1 VQHSAEQWF
10 SMHGMAA
17 SGAEATQGNVAV
29 TTKSTAL
36 GILWHIPCR
45 DCALPRPLTSLPEG
59 FVPRELQDQLTP
71 QQVESLA
78 ILTTH
83 DQLTA
88 SQCDAFSQSG
98 YAADPSQHGGGR
110 DMQKRENA
118 RRRRFGKIRAAEAD
132 VMAARPPAFDVM
144 QC

>member
-1 VQHSAEQWF
+1 ME
-10 SMHGMAA
+10 
-17 SGAEATQGNVAV
+17 
-29 TTKSTAL
+29 STPL
-36 GILWHIPCR
+36 GKLWHIPCR

-71 QQVESLA
+71 QQVQSLSV
-78 ILTTH
+78 LTTH

-88 SQCDAFSQSG
+88 SQYGALSQRR
-98 YAADPSQHGGGR
+98 YAANPSRHDGGL

-118 RRRRFGKIRAAEAD
+118 RKRRVGRIRAAEAD

-144 QC
+144 QCRSKIVVLPGAVSMLFGTI